1 MPFVFH
7 RNARLFYQYDTLGT
21 TKPWNAR
28 SIVFFVIGDHE
39 EFPVTKD
46 FVEGNEKYQDWRQI
60 PLLVRGLAFCFAKQG
75 GIVL

>member
-1 MPFVFH
+1 MRACFINTILLEPQSRGMQGVSF
-7 RNARLFYQYDTLGT
+7 
-21 TKPWNAR
+21 
-28 SIVFFVIGDHE
+28 FFVIGDHE